1 MIFNFKRFRLGS
13 ICKKYGIENYTIN
26 NGLVDV
32 DGDVDLNSRRL
43 DKLPLTFGMVTG
55 NFYCSYNQLKT
66 LEGSPREVGSDFY
79 CYNNQLRSLEG
90 CPTEVGGDFNCNNNQ
105 LTSLEGSPN
114 KVGGYFYCY
123 NNQLTTLEGSP
134 SKVGG
139 DFYCSSNLLSS
150 LEGSPREV
158 GGDFYCRFNKLRT
171 LKGISERIDGYLYL
185 DGNPINNIGILFK
198 NDKQFIELLN
208 DYNFIYNDKII
219 KARFEQACLEAGIT
233 MPKEIEGYDIT

>member
-1 MIFNFKRFRLGS
+1 MILFESFKHIDSL
-13 ICKKYGIENYTIN
+13 CEKYGITNYTINN

-32 DGDVDLNSRRL
+32 DGNVDLSNRRL
-43 DKLPLTFGMVTG
+43 NKLPVNFGTVTG
-55 NFYCSYNQLKT
+55 DFRCNSATNGLWNNQLTT
-66 LEGSPREVGSDFY
+66 LEGSPREVGGTFDCS
-79 CYNNQLRSLEG
+79 G
-90 CPTEVGGDFNCNNNQ
+90 NQ
-105 LTSLEGSPN
+105 LTSLEGSPS

-139 DFYCSSNLLSS
+139 DFYCSSNLLTS

-171 LKGISERIDGYLYL
+171 LKGISEIIDGDLSIG
-185 DGNPINNIGILFK
+185 GNPIDNIRLLFR
-198 NDKQFIELLN
+198 NTKQFLELFN

-219 KARFEQACLEAGIT
+219 KARFEQACIEAGIK
-233 MPKEIEGYDIT
+233 MPKTIKDYDII